1 MISWVNGQKQ
11 ENLLQFNTSWLASL
25 RIWYYF
31 RLFSSFSCPCYDLI
45 LIKKS
50 QINWSL
56 TYYSHVKILFFDF
69 TWKKFCSRKW
79 WVGGGGGGGGPPALL
94 RYELVEGDLAS
105 MGMHCTILELSGNSC
120 QVIGP
125 VRPWSR
131 PLLTLLIW
139 VEQGHLELPVVW
151 KCLFCL
157 SAKQHD
163 WPIYQCWSYAAWSE
177 ICFSAC
183 FSDDRNVS
191 QNNRMP

>member
-79 WVGGGGGGGGPPALL
+79 WVGGGLVLPPAPPLSLRPCNVMENSTFYALL
-94 RYELVEGDLAS
+94 NECSYYQSTSVFTLR
-105 MGMHCTILELSGNSC
+105 I
-120 QVIGP
+120 
-125 VRPWSR
+125 SR
-131 PLLTLLIW
+131 PEMFLRKGVLKICLNLQENRTPML
-139 VEQGHLELPVVW
+139 
-151 KCLFCL
+151 KCDFNNVALQL
-157 SAKQHD
+157 YSNGTSAWAFSCKFAAFFQST
-163 WPIYQCWSYAAWSE
+163 IY
-177 ICFSAC
+177 
-183 FSDDRNVS
+183 
-191 QNNRMP
+191 